1 MAHRAAFRQLGD
13 GVSAPPLL
21 WLDYQRAPPG
31 QQLPGLVLLA
41 ASVLIAGWLGWVAHV
56 TGDDLVATSK
66 QVAQLRQNAERQRQ
80 LAASA
85 NAGETKAVEAMR
97 AVSASASRWESF
109 FTTLEKAADD
119 KVTLLALAPTA
130 SDILIDGEARNLPA
144 ALDYAQRLQDGAT
157 LANAHVARY
166 EIARDQPGQP
176 VRFTVEA
183 GWRESR

>member
-1 MAHRAAFRQLGD
+1 M
-13 GVSAPPLL
+13 SAPPPL
-21 WLDYQRAPPG
+21 WLDYQRPPPG

-41 ASVLIAGWLGWVAHV
+41 VSVLLAAWLGWAAHV
-56 TGDDLVATSK
+56 TGDDLVSTSK
-66 QVAQLRQNAERQRQ
+66 QVAQLRQNVERQRV
-80 LAASA
+80 LAATA

-97 AVSASASRWESF
+97 AVSASATRWEAF
-109 FTTLEKAADD
+109 FTALEKAADD

-130 SDILIDGEARNLPA
+130 STILIDGEAQNLPA
-144 ALDYAQRLQDGAT
+144 ALDYAQRLQGGTT

-183 GWRESR
+183 GWREAR